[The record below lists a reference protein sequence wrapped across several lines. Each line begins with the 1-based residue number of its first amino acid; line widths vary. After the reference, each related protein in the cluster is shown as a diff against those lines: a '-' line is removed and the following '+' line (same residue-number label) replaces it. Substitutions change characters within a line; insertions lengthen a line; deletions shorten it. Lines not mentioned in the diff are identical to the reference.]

1 MPRTFPFMT
10 VDAFTTQPLTG
21 NACAIVFDADDLD
34 TATMQAVAREMNL
47 SETSFVLR
55 PSDPSKADFRARY
68 FTPGEEIPLAGHPTI
83 ATGFAL
89 VDSGRLKLRP
99 DRDRT
104 TIALEL
110 NVGPIR
116 VDITHSASG
125 RSGVA
130 EVAMYQKDSPSSARR
145 IRPPSPRRSSGLT
158 PDDLLPEV
166 PVQTVSTGTPQ
177 LMMAVR
183 GHDAL
188 RRATLD
194 AAAYDQL
201 RQESGNEFFSAHLF
215 CLGGATPKGDVF
227 ARHFT
232 GPPAS
237 FEDPFT
243 GSATG
248 GMGAFLWRYS
258 LIKSPRFNAEQGH
271 WMGRPG
277 RGVGGSHRSARRDG
291 NGVRRRSGGGG
302 GARGVNDLTARRQPL
317 HGSGRRL
324 VAPPFLRGQKRGGFS
339 FRNTANSTPP
349 VG

>member
-1 MPRTFPFMT
+1 MPRTFPFLT

-21 NACAIVFDADDLD
+21 NACAVVFDADDLD
-34 TATMQAVAREMNL
+34 ANTMLAIARDLNM

-89 VDSGRLKLRP
+89 VDTGRLKLRA

-104 TIALEL
+104 TVALEL

-116 VDITHSASG
+116 VDIIHSASG

-130 EVAMYQKDSPSSARR
+130 EVAMYQKTPEFRATYLAEVTAP
-145 IRPPSPRRSSGLT
+145 IFGLT
-158 PDDLLPEV
+158 PGDLLPGV
-166 PVQTVSTGTPQ
+166 PVQTISTGTPQ
-177 LMMAVR
+177 LMVAVR
-183 GHDAL
+183 DHDTL
-188 RRATLD
+188 RRAVLD
-194 AAAYDQL
+194 PAAYDQL
-201 RQESGNEFFSAHLF
+201 RQASGNEFFSAHLF
-215 CLGGATPKGDVF
+215 CLGGATPRGDVF

-248 GMGAFLWRYS
+248 GMGAFLWRYG
-258 LIKSPRFNAEQGH
+258 LIKSPRFTAEQGH
-271 WMGRPG
+271 WIHRPG
-277 RGVGGSHRSARRDG
+277 TASVEVLGPRDAMETVRVAGPAVAVVRGE
-291 NGVRRRSGGGG
+291 
-302 GARGVNDLTARRQPL
+302 LTL
-317 HGSGRRL
+317 
-324 VAPPFLRGQKRGGFS
+324 
-339 FRNTANSTPP
+339 
-349 VG
+349 

>member
-1 MPRTFPFMT
+1 MQ
-10 VDAFTTQPLTG
+10 VDAFTSQPLSG
-21 NACAIVFDADDLD
+21 NACAVVFDADDLD
-34 TATMQAVAREMNL
+34 TATMQAIAREQNL

-55 PSDPSKADFRARY
+55 PSAGSRANFRARY

-89 VDSGRLKLRP
+89 VDSGRLKLLP

-116 VDITHSASG
+116 VDIVHSAHG

-130 EVAMYQKDSPSSARR
+130 EVAMYQM
-145 IRPPSPRRSSGLT
+145 PPEFRVRYPAETAAPIFGLT
-158 PDDLLPEV
+158 PADLLPDV

-183 GHDAL
+183 SREAL
-188 RRATLD
+188 RRAVLD
-194 AAAYDQL
+194 AAAYDEL
-201 RQESGNEFFSAHLF
+201 RRKSGNEFFSAHLF
-215 CLGGATPKGDVF
+215 CLGGETPQGDVF

-248 GMGAFLWRYS
+248 GMGAFLWHYG
-258 LIKSPRFNAEQGH
+258 LLKSPRFSAEQGH
-271 WMGRPG
+271 WLERPG
-277 RGVGGSHRSARRDG
+277 RAAVEVIGKRDAIET
-291 NGVRRRSGGGG
+291 VRVAGP
-302 GARGVNDLTARRQPL
+302 AAAVIRGELTI
-317 HGSGRRL
+317 
-324 VAPPFLRGQKRGGFS
+324 
-339 FRNTANSTPP
+339 
-349 VG
+349 

>member
-130 EVAMYQKDSPSSARR
+130 EVAMYQMQPEFRA
-145 IRPPSPRRSSGLT
+145 IYPAAVAAPIFGLT
-158 PDDLLPEV
+158 PDDLVPGV

-183 GHDAL
+183 DHDAL

-194 AAAYDQL
+194 AASYDRL

-215 CLGGATPKGDVF
+215 CLGGVTPKGDVF

-277 RGVGGSHRSARRDG
+277 AASVEVIGPRDAMETVRVAGPATAVVRGE
-291 NGVRRRSGGGG
+291 
-302 GARGVNDLTARRQPL
+302 LTI
-317 HGSGRRL
+317 
-324 VAPPFLRGQKRGGFS
+324 
-339 FRNTANSTPP
+339 
-349 VG
+349 

>member
-1 MPRTFPFMT
+1 MPRTFPFLT
-10 VDAFTTQPLTG
+10 VDAFTTQPLSG
-21 NACAIVFDADDLD
+21 NACAVVFDADDLD
-34 TATMQAVAREMNL
+34 ANTMLAVARDLNM

-89 VDSGRLKLRP
+89 VDTGRLKLRA

-116 VDITHSASG
+116 VDITHAATSD

-130 EVAMYQKDSPSSARR
+130 EVAMYQK
-145 IRPPSPRRSSGLT
+145 PPEFRAEYPAEVAAPIFGLT
-158 PDDLLPEV
+158 TSDLLPNV

-183 GHDAL
+183 DHDVL
-188 RRATLD
+188 RRAVLD
-194 AAAYDQL
+194 VAAYDRL
-201 RQESGNEFFSAHLF
+201 RRESGNEFFSAHLF
-215 CLGGATPKGDVF
+215 CLGGATPRGDVF

-248 GMGAFLWRYS
+248 GMGAFLWRYQ
-258 LIKSPRFNAEQGH
+258 LIKNPRFTAEQGH
-271 WMGRPG
+271 WIHRPG
-277 RGVGGSHRSARRDG
+277 TASVEMIGPRDAMETVRVAGPAVAVVRGE
-291 NGVRRRSGGGG
+291 
-302 GARGVNDLTARRQPL
+302 LTL
-317 HGSGRRL
+317 
-324 VAPPFLRGQKRGGFS
+324 
-339 FRNTANSTPP
+339 
-349 VG
+349 

>member
-1 MPRTFPFMT
+1 MPKTYPFMQ
-10 VDAFTTQPLTG
+10 VDAFTTRPLAG

-34 TATMQAVAREMNL
+34 TETMQAIAREQNL

-55 PSDPSKADFRARY
+55 PSPGSRADFRARY

-89 VDSGRLKLRP
+89 VDSRRLALDP
-99 DRDRT
+99 ARDRT

-116 VDITHSASG
+116 VDITHSATG

-130 EVAMYQKDSPSSARR
+130 EVAMYQQTPEFRATY
-145 IRPPSPRRSSGLT
+145 PAETAATFGLR
-158 PDDLLPEV
+158 PDDLLPDV

-177 LMMAVR
+177 LMLAVR
-183 GHDAL
+183 DHATL
-188 RRATLD
+188 RRARLD
-194 AAAYDQL
+194 VAGYERL
-201 RQESGNEFFSAHLF
+201 RADSGNEFFSAHVF
-215 CLGGATPKGDVF
+215 CLGGATPQGDVC

-248 GMGAFLWRYS
+248 GMAAYLWRYN
-258 LIKSPRFNAEQGH
+258 LIRSPRFTAEQGH
-271 WMGRPG
+271 WINRPG
-277 RGVGGSHRSARRDG
+277 AASVEVIGKRDAIETVRVAGPAVGVIRGE
-291 NGVRRRSGGGG
+291 
-302 GARGVNDLTARRQPL
+302 LT
-317 HGSGRRL
+317 
-324 VAPPFLRGQKRGGFS
+324 V
-339 FRNTANSTPP
+339 
-349 VG
+349 

>member
-1 MPRTFPFMT
+1 MSRTYSFMQ
-10 VDAFTTQPLTG
+10 VDAFTDRPLSG
-21 NACAIVFDADDLD
+21 NACAVVFDADDLD
-34 TATMQAVAREMNL
+34 AATMQAIAREQNL

-55 PSDPSKADFRARY
+55 PSPGSRADFRARY

-89 VDSGRLKLRP
+89 VDSGRLELKS

-116 VDITHSASG
+116 VDIVHSAHG

-130 EVAMYQKDSPSSARR
+130 EVAMYQKQPEFRATYPAETVAP
-145 IRPPSPRRSSGLT
+145 IFGLT
-158 PDDLLPEV
+158 LDDLLPDV

-177 LMMAVR
+177 LMVAVR

-194 AAAYDQL
+194 PAAYDRM
-201 RQESGNEFFSAHLF
+201 RQASGNEFFSAHLF
-215 CLGGATPKGDVF
+215 SLGGTTPQGNVF

-248 GMGAFLWRYS
+248 GMGAFLWHYR
-258 LIKSPRFNAEQGH
+258 LLKSPRFNAEQGH
-271 WMGRPG
+271 WLGRPG
-277 RGVGGSHRSARRDG
+277 MAAVEVIGPRDAIETVRVAGPAAAVIRGE
-291 NGVRRRSGGGG
+291 
-302 GARGVNDLTARRQPL
+302 LT
-317 HGSGRRL
+317 
-324 VAPPFLRGQKRGGFS
+324 V
-339 FRNTANSTPP
+339 
-349 VG
+349 

>member
-10 VDAFTTQPLTG
+10 VDAFTTQPLSG

-34 TATMQAVAREMNL
+34 SATMQAIAREMNL

-130 EVAMYQKDSPSSARR
+130 EVAMYQKQPEFRA
-145 IRPPSPRRSSGLT
+145 IYPAAVAAPIFGLT
-158 PDDLLPEV
+158 PDDLLPDV

-183 GHDAL
+183 DHAVL

-194 AAAYDQL
+194 AAAHDRL

-248 GMGAFLWRYS
+248 GMGAFLWHYS
-258 LIKSPRFNAEQGH
+258 LIKSPRFTAEQGH
-271 WMGRPG
+271 WINRPG
-277 RGVGGSHRSARRDG
+277 AASVEVIGPRDAMETVRVAGPAAAVVRGE
-291 NGVRRRSGGGG
+291 
-302 GARGVNDLTARRQPL
+302 LTI
-317 HGSGRRL
+317 
-324 VAPPFLRGQKRGGFS
+324 
-339 FRNTANSTPP
+339 
-349 VG
+349 

>member
-1 MPRTFPFMT
+1 MPRTYSFMQ
-10 VDAFTTQPLTG
+10 VDAFTTEPLSG
-21 NACAIVFDADDLD
+21 NACAVVFDADDLD
-34 TATMQAVAREMNL
+34 TATMQAIAREQNL

-55 PSDPSKADFRARY
+55 PTDPAKADFRARY

-89 VDSGRLKLRP
+89 VDSGRLKLDP
-99 DRDRT
+99 DRHAT

-116 VDITHSASG
+116 VDITHSATG

-130 EVAMYQKDSPSSARR
+130 EVAMYQKTPVFGAVY
-145 IRPPSPRRSSGLT
+145 PAETTAAVFGLS
-158 PDDLLPEV
+158 PDDLLPGV
-166 PVQTVSTGTPQ
+166 PIQTVSTGTAQ
-177 LMMAVR
+177 LMFIVR
-183 GHDAL
+183 DHAAL

-194 AAAYDQL
+194 PAAYDRL
-201 RQESGNEFFSAHLF
+201 RQASGNEFFSAHVF

-248 GMGAFLWRYS
+248 GMGAYLWHYD
-258 LIKSPRFNAEQGH
+258 LLKTPRFVAEQGH

-277 RGVGGSHRSARRDG
+277 AASVEVIGPRNGIETVRVAGPAAAVIRGE
-291 NGVRRRSGGGG
+291 
-302 GARGVNDLTARRQPL
+302 LTI
-317 HGSGRRL
+317 
-324 VAPPFLRGQKRGGFS
+324 
-339 FRNTANSTPP
+339 
-349 VG
+349 

>member
-1 MPRTFPFMT
+1 MPKTYPFMQ
-10 VDAFTTQPLTG
+10 VDAFTAQPLTG

-34 TATMQAVAREMNL
+34 TATMQAIAREQNL

-55 PSDPSKADFRARY
+55 PSPGSRADFRARY

-89 VDSGRLKLRP
+89 VDSGRLKLTP

-116 VDITHSASG
+116 VDITHSATG

-130 EVAMYQKDSPSSARR
+130 EVAMYQM
-145 IRPPSPRRSSGLT
+145 PPEFRAIYPAETAAVFGLA
-158 PDDLLPEV
+158 PADLLPDV
-166 PVQTVSTGTPQ
+166 PLQTVSTGTPQ
-177 LMMAVR
+177 LMIAVR
-183 GHDAL
+183 DHDTL
-188 RRATLD
+188 RRAALD
-194 AAAYDQL
+194 VAAYERL
-201 RQESGNEFFSAHLF
+201 RAGSGNEFFSAHVF
-215 CLGGATPKGDVF
+215 CLGGATPQGDVF

-248 GMGAFLWRYS
+248 GMGAYLWRYG
-258 LIKSPRFNAEQGH
+258 LIRSPRFIAEQGH
-271 WMGRPG
+271 WLGRPG
-277 RGVGGSHRSARRDG
+277 MASVEVIGPRETIETVRVAGAAAAVIRGE
-291 NGVRRRSGGGG
+291 
-302 GARGVNDLTARRQPL
+302 LTI
-317 HGSGRRL
+317 
-324 VAPPFLRGQKRGGFS
+324 
-339 FRNTANSTPP
+339 
-349 VG
+349 

>member
-1 MPRTFPFMT
+1 MT
-10 VDAFTTQPLTG
+10 VDAFTTQPLSG
-21 NACAIVFDADDLD
+21 NACAIVFDADELD

-55 PSDPSKADFRARY
+55 PTDPSKADFRARY

-130 EVAMYQKDSPSSARR
+130 EVAMYQMQPEFRAVYPAAVAAP
-145 IRPPSPRRSSGLT
+145 IFGLI
-158 PDDLLPEV
+158 PDDLLPGV

-183 GHDAL
+183 DHDVRCAGPRSTPRRTTDCGRNRGTNFSARTCFAWAARR
-188 RRATLD
+188 RRATCS
-194 AAAYDQL
+194 
-201 RQESGNEFFSAHLF
+201 RGIS
-215 CLGGATPKGDVF
+215 
-227 ARHFT
+227 R
-232 GPPAS
+232 
-237 FEDPFT
+237 
-243 GSATG
+243 
-248 GMGAFLWRYS
+248 
-258 LIKSPRFNAEQGH
+258 
-271 WMGRPG
+271 GRP
-277 RGVGGSHRSARRDG
+277 RRSRTRSR
-291 NGVRRRSGGGG
+291 VRRPAAWERFC
-302 GARGVNDLTARRQPL
+302 GAI
-317 HGSGRRL
+317 H
-324 VAPPFLRGQKRGGFS
+324 
-339 FRNTANSTPP
+339 
-349 VG
+349 

>member
-1 MPRTFPFMT
+1 MPKTYPFMQ
-10 VDAFTTQPLTG
+10 VDAFTSEPLSG

-34 TATMQAVAREMNL
+34 TATMQAVAREQNL

-55 PSDPSKADFRARY
+55 PSPGSQADFRARY

-89 VDSGRLKLRP
+89 VDSGRLKLAP
-99 DRDRT
+99 GRDRT

-116 VDITHSASG
+116 VDVTHSASG

-130 EVAMYQKDSPSSARR
+130 EVAMYQMTPEFRAVYPAKIAAVF
-145 IRPPSPRRSSGLT
+145 GLT
-158 PDDLLPEV
+158 PADLLPDV

-177 LMMAVR
+177 LMLAVR
-183 GHDAL
+183 NHAAL
-188 RRATLD
+188 KRAVLD
-194 AAAYDQL
+194 VAAYEKL
-201 RQESGNEFFSAHLF
+201 RADSGHEFFSAHVF
-215 CLGGATPKGDVF
+215 CLGGATPQGDVF

-248 GMGAFLWRYS
+248 GMGAYLWHYH
-258 LIKSPRFNAEQGH
+258 LIHSPRFVAEQGH
-271 WMGRPG
+271 WLNRPG
-277 RGVGGSHRSARRDG
+277 KASVEVIGRCDAIETVRVAGAAAAIIRGE
-291 NGVRRRSGGGG
+291 
-302 GARGVNDLTARRQPL
+302 LT
-317 HGSGRRL
+317 
-324 VAPPFLRGQKRGGFS
+324 V
-339 FRNTANSTPP
+339 
-349 VG
+349 

>member
-1 MPRTFPFMT
+1 MLRTFPFMT
-10 VDAFTTQPLTG
+10 VDAFTTQPLAG

-34 TATMQAVAREMNL
+34 ADTMLSVAREMNL

-89 VDSGRLKLRP
+89 VDSGRLKLRA

-116 VDITHSASG
+116 VDITHSAAG

-130 EVAMYQKDSPSSARR
+130 EVAMYQM
-145 IRPPSPRRSSGLT
+145 PPEFRATYPAAVAAPIFGLT
-158 PDDLLPEV
+158 PADLLPGV

-183 GHDAL
+183 DHAAL

-194 AAAYDQL
+194 AAAYDRL

-215 CLGGATPKGDVF
+215 CLGGATPRGDVF

-248 GMGAFLWRYS
+248 GMGAFLWRYQ
-258 LIKSPRFNAEQGH
+258 LIRSPRFNAEQGH
-271 WMGRPG
+271 WIHRPG
-277 RGVGGSHRSARRDG
+277 VASVEVVGPRDAMETVRVAGPAAAVVRGE
-291 NGVRRRSGGGG
+291 
-302 GARGVNDLTARRQPL
+302 LTI
-317 HGSGRRL
+317 
-324 VAPPFLRGQKRGGFS
+324 
-339 FRNTANSTPP
+339 
-349 VG
+349 

>member
-1 MPRTFPFMT
+1 MSRTFPFML
-10 VDAFTTQPLTG
+10 VDAFTDHPLSG
-21 NACAIVFDADDLD
+21 NACAVVFDADDLD
-34 TATMQAVAREMNL
+34 AATMQAVAREMNL

-55 PSDPSKADFRARY
+55 PTDPSKADFRARY

-116 VDITHSASG
+116 VDIVHAAAG

-130 EVAMYQKDSPSSARR
+130 EVGMFQKTPEFRAEYAPETTAP
-145 IRPPSPRRSSGLT
+145 IFGLT
-158 PDDLLPEV
+158 PADLLPGG
-166 PVQTVSTGTPQ
+166 PVQTGSTGTPQ
-177 LMMAVR
+177 LMLAVR
-183 GHDAL
+183 DHDAL
-188 RRATLD
+188 RRARLD
-194 AAAYDQL
+194 PAAYDRL
-201 RQESGNEFFSAHLF
+201 RRESGNEFFSAHVF
-215 CLGGATPKGDVF
+215 ALGGATPKGDVF

-248 GMGAFLWRYS
+248 GMGAFLWHYG
-258 LIKSPRFNAEQGH
+258 LIRGPRFVAEQGH
-271 WMGRPG
+271 WLGRPG
-277 RGVGGSHRSARRDG
+277 AASVDVAGQRNAIETVRVAGPAVAVVRGEMT
-291 NGVRRRSGGGG
+291 
-302 GARGVNDLTARRQPL
+302 L
-317 HGSGRRL
+317 
-324 VAPPFLRGQKRGGFS
+324 
-339 FRNTANSTPP
+339 
-349 VG
+349 

>member
-1 MPRTFPFMT
+1 MPRTFPYML
-10 VDAFTTQPLTG
+10 VDAFTTQPLSG
-21 NACAIVFDADDLD
+21 NACAIVFDADELD

-55 PSDPSKADFRARY
+55 PTDPSRAHFRARY

-89 VDSGRLKLRP
+89 VDSGRLELDP
-99 DRDRT
+99 VRDRT

-116 VDITHSASG
+116 VDIVHSASG

-130 EVAMYQKDSPSSARR
+130 EVGMYQMTPAFRATYPAETTAPIFGLSPA
-145 IRPPSPRRSSGLT
+145 
-158 PDDLLPEV
+158 DLLPDV

-177 LMMAVR
+177 LMLAVR

-188 RRATLD
+188 RRARLD
-194 AAAYDQL
+194 PVAYDRL
-201 RQESGNEFFSAHLF
+201 RQESGNEFFSAHVF
-215 CLGGATPKGDVF
+215 ALGGATPKGDVF

-248 GMGAFLWRYS
+248 GMGAYLWHYG
-258 LIKSPRFNAEQGH
+258 LLKSPRFVAEQGH
-271 WMGRPG
+271 WLDRPG
-277 RGVGGSHRSARRDG
+277 AAAVEVIGPRDAIETVRVAGPAVAVVRGEM
-291 NGVRRRSGGGG
+291 
-302 GARGVNDLTARRQPL
+302 TI
-317 HGSGRRL
+317 
-324 VAPPFLRGQKRGGFS
+324 
-339 FRNTANSTPP
+339 
-349 VG
+349 